1 VKEMIITNKK
11 LMGHVEQNFYS
22 VEGFVDYQE
31 LRKQLHVKVKNLADA
46 IGKTSRSI
54 ERSPQTEGIQK
65 GLRKIVYIITLLKEM
80 LPSQEKKEWLV
91 WLKSPHPEFTG
102 LTPWEVIQKGDCD
115 AIIGYLE
122 DAKKGSMT

>member
-1 VKEMIITNKK
+1 MIITNKK
-11 LMGHVEQNFYS
+11 LMDHVEQNLYDF
-22 VEGFVDYQE
+22 EGFVDYQE

-46 IGKTSRSI
+46 IGKTPRSI

-91 WLKSPHPEFTG
+91 WLKSPHPEFAG

>member
-1 VKEMIITNKK
+1 MIAINKK
-11 LMGHVEQNFYS
+11 LMSHINQEVYN

-54 ERSPQTEGIQK
+54 ERSPHTEGIQK
-65 GLRKIVYIITLLKEM
+65 GLRKIVYIISLLKEM
-80 LPSQEKKEWLV
+80 LPTKERKEWLV

-122 DAKKGSMT
+122 DARKGTMA

>member
-1 VKEMIITNKK
+1 MIMTNRK
-11 LMGHVEQNFYS
+11 LMDHVERDFFD

-46 IGKTSRSI
+46 IGKTPRSI

-91 WLKSPHPEFTG
+91 WLKSPHTEFTG

-122 DAKKGSMT
+122 DARKGSMA